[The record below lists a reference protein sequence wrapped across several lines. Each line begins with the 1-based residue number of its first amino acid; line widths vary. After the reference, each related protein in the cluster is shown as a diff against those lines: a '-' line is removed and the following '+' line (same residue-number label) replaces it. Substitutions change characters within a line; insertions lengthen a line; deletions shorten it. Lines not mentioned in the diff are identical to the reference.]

1 MAFPRLNNIS
11 FWLLPPSLILLLLS
25 ALVENGVGTGWT
37 VYPPLAGIQSHSG
50 ASVDLAIFSLH
61 LAGVS
66 SLLGAIN
73 FITTVLNMRTNGMS
87 LHKLP
92 LFVWAVF
99 VTSILLL
106 LSLPVLAGA
115 ITMLLTDRNFNT
127 SFYDPAGGGDP
138 ILYQHLFWFFGH
150 PEVKNIGFLTLL
162 YAGTTPLFSF
172 KHSILN
178 DTVKELKQWSQ
189 SAGNNFVNQNGTS
202 ETLRNET
209 VVKTENVKLI
219 SDHVPKHLKPVNDES
234 FGHYLA
240 GLIEGNG
247 HFNSTQQLVFEFNF
261 LDASLAYYIKNRL
274 GFGSV
279 KKVKDKN
286 AFLLVISAK
295 KGIEKV
301 IHLINGKLITDYKY
315 NQIIQN
321 ILNHSNYADFKK
333 EIDFKLNLNKDLKTH
348 WLAGFSEAD
357 TSFQIKIFHKNNKFE
372 VTLNFQIDQKNKEV
386 LLLIRDFL
394 GGNVGYRKSQDTY
407 FYKSTNFGS
416 AKNVIN
422 YFDKYHLLSS
432 KHVNYLKWR
441 KAYLI
446 IQNKDHFTENGQYKL
461 MKLKNTMNRLSDAT
475 V

>member
-1 MAFPRLNNIS
+1 M
-11 FWLLPPSLILLLLS
+11 
-25 ALVENGVGTGWT
+25 
-37 VYPPLAGIQSHSG
+37 
-50 ASVDLAIFSLH
+50 
-61 LAGVS
+61 
-66 SLLGAIN
+66 
-73 FITTVLNMRTNGMS
+73 
-87 LHKLP
+87 
-92 LFVWAVF
+92 
-99 VTSILLL
+99 
-106 LSLPVLAGA
+106 
-115 ITMLLTDRNFNT
+115 
-127 SFYDPAGGGDP
+127 
-138 ILYQHLFWFFGH
+138 
-150 PEVKNIGFLTLL
+150 L

-178 DTVKELKQWSQ
+178 ETVKELKQWSQ
-189 SAGNNFVNQNGTS
+189 SAGNSFVNQNGTS

-209 VVKTENVKLI
+209 VVKTENIKLI
-219 SDHVPKHLKPVNDES
+219 SVHVPKHLKPVNDES

-247 HFNSTQQLVFEFNF
+247 YFNSTQQLVIEFNF

-301 IHLINGKLITDYKY
+301 IHLINGKLLTDNKY

-321 ILNHSNYADFKK
+321 ILNHRNYADFKK
-333 EIDFKLNLNKDLKTH
+333 EIDFKLNLKKDLKNH
-348 WLAGFSEAD
+348 WLAGFSEAK
-357 TSFQIKIFHKNNKFE
+357 TSFQIKIYHRNNKVE
-372 VTLNFQIDQKNKEV
+372 VRLNFQIDQKNKDV
-386 LLLIRDFL
+386 LLLIKDFL
-394 GGNVGYRKSQDTY
+394 GGNIGYRKSQDIY
-407 FYKSTNFGS
+407 FYGSTSFGS

-446 IQNKDHFTENGQYKL
+446 IQNKDYLTENDQDKL
-461 MKLKNTMNRLSDAT
+461 IKLKISIDRLSDAT

>member
-1 MAFPRLNNIS
+1 MGPKRELINNKS
-11 FWLLPPSLILLLLS
+11 GTLG
-25 ALVENGVGTGWT
+25 NG
-37 VYPPLAGIQSHSG
+37 
-50 ASVDLAIFSLH
+50 
-61 LAGVS
+61 
-66 SLLGAIN
+66 
-73 FITTVLNMRTNGMS
+73 
-87 LHKLP
+87 
-92 LFVWAVF
+92 
-99 VTSILLL
+99 
-106 LSLPVLAGA
+106 
-115 ITMLLTDRNFNT
+115 
-127 SFYDPAGGGDP
+127 
-138 ILYQHLFWFFGH
+138 FFGH
-150 PEVKNIGFLTLL
+150 PEVKDIGFLTLL

-178 DTVKELKQWSQ
+178 ETVKELKQWSQ
-189 SAGNNFVNQNGTS
+189 SAGNSFVNKNGTS

-247 HFNSTQQLVFEFNF
+247 NFNSTQQLLIVFNF

-279 KKVKDKN
+279 KKVKDQN

-321 ILNHSNYADFKK
+321 ILNHSSYADFKK
-333 EIDFKLNLNKDLKTH
+333 EIDFKLNLNKDLKNH

-357 TSFQIKIFHKNNKFE
+357 TSFQIKIFHRNNKVE
-372 VTLNFQIDQKNKEV
+372 VKLNFQIDKKNKDV
-386 LLLIRDFL
+386 LLLIKDFL
-394 GGNVGYRKSQDTY
+394 GGNIGYSKSQDTY
-407 FYKSTNFGS
+407 FYDSTSFGT

-446 IQNKDHFTENGQYKL
+446 IQNKDYLTENDQEKL
-461 MKLKNTMNRLSDAT
+461 IKLKNSMDRLSDAT

>member
-1 MAFPRLNNIS
+1 M
-11 FWLLPPSLILLLLS
+11 
-25 ALVENGVGTGWT
+25 
-37 VYPPLAGIQSHSG
+37 
-50 ASVDLAIFSLH
+50 
-61 LAGVS
+61 
-66 SLLGAIN
+66 
-73 FITTVLNMRTNGMS
+73 
-87 LHKLP
+87 
-92 LFVWAVF
+92 
-99 VTSILLL
+99 
-106 LSLPVLAGA
+106 
-115 ITMLLTDRNFNT
+115 
-127 SFYDPAGGGDP
+127 
-138 ILYQHLFWFFGH
+138 
-150 PEVKNIGFLTLL
+150 L

-178 DTVKELKQWSQ
+178 ETVKELKQWSQ
-189 SAGNNFVNQNGTS
+189 SAGNSFVNKNGTS

-240 GLIEGNG
+240 GLIEGSG
-247 HFNSTQQLVFEFNF
+247 QFNSTQQLVIEFNF

-301 IHLINGKLITDYKY
+301 IHLINGKLKTGNIY

-321 ILNHSNYADFKK
+321 ILNHSSYANLKK
-333 EIDFKLNLNKDLKTH
+333 EIEFKLNLNKDLKNH
-348 WLAGFSEAD
+348 WLAGLSEAD
-357 TSFQIKIFHKNNKFE
+357 ASFQIKISHPNNKVE
-372 VTLNFQIDQKNKEV
+372 VRLNFRINQKNRDV
-386 LLLIRDFL
+386 LLLIKDFL
-394 GGNVGYRKSQDTY
+394 GGNIGYSKSQDTY
-407 FYKSTNFGS
+407 FYSSTSFGS

-422 YFDKYHLLSS
+422 YFDKCHLLSS

-446 IQNKDHFTENGQYKL
+446 IQNKDYLTENDQDKL
-461 MKLKNTMNRLSDAT
+461 IKLKISIDRLSDAT

>member
-1 MAFPRLNNIS
+1 M
-11 FWLLPPSLILLLLS
+11 
-25 ALVENGVGTGWT
+25 
-37 VYPPLAGIQSHSG
+37 
-50 ASVDLAIFSLH
+50 
-61 LAGVS
+61 
-66 SLLGAIN
+66 
-73 FITTVLNMRTNGMS
+73 
-87 LHKLP
+87 
-92 LFVWAVF
+92 
-99 VTSILLL
+99 
-106 LSLPVLAGA
+106 
-115 ITMLLTDRNFNT
+115 
-127 SFYDPAGGGDP
+127 
-138 ILYQHLFWFFGH
+138 
-150 PEVKNIGFLTLL
+150 L

-178 DTVKELKQWSQ
+178 ETVKELKQWSQ
-189 SAGNNFVNQNGTS
+189 SAGNSFVNQNGTS

-209 VVKTENVKLI
+209 VVKTENIKLI
-219 SDHVPKHLKPVNDES
+219 SVHVPKHLKPVNDES

-247 HFNSTQQLVFEFNF
+247 HFNSTQQLIIEFNF

-279 KKVKDKN
+279 KKVRDKN

-301 IHLINGKLITDYKY
+301 IHLINGKLITDNKY

-321 ILNHSNYADFKK
+321 ILNHRSYADFKK
-333 EIDFKLNLNKDLKTH
+333 EIDFKLNLKKDLKNH

-357 TSFQIKIFHKNNKFE
+357 TSFQIKIFHRNNKVE
-372 VTLNFQIDQKNKEV
+372 VRLNFQIDQKNKDV
-386 LLLIRDFL
+386 LLLIKDFL
-394 GGNVGYRKSQDTY
+394 GGNIGYRKSQDLY
-407 FYKSTNFGS
+407 FYGSTSFGS

-446 IQNKDHFTENGQYKL
+446 IQNKDYLTENDQDKL
-461 MKLKNTMNRLSDAT
+461 IKLKISIDRLSDAT

>member
-1 MAFPRLNNIS
+1 M
-11 FWLLPPSLILLLLS
+11 
-25 ALVENGVGTGWT
+25 
-37 VYPPLAGIQSHSG
+37 
-50 ASVDLAIFSLH
+50 
-61 LAGVS
+61 
-66 SLLGAIN
+66 
-73 FITTVLNMRTNGMS
+73 
-87 LHKLP
+87 
-92 LFVWAVF
+92 
-99 VTSILLL
+99 
-106 LSLPVLAGA
+106 
-115 ITMLLTDRNFNT
+115 
-127 SFYDPAGGGDP
+127 
-138 ILYQHLFWFFGH
+138 
-150 PEVKNIGFLTLL
+150 L

-209 VVKTENVKLI
+209 VVKTENIKLI
-219 SDHVPKHLKPVNDES
+219 SVHVPKHLKPVNDES

-247 HFNSTQQLVFEFNF
+247 HFNSTQQLIIEFNF

-279 KKVKDKN
+279 KKVRDKN

-301 IHLINGKLITDYKY
+301 IHLINGKLITDNKY

-321 ILNHSNYADFKK
+321 ILNHRSYADFKK
-333 EIDFKLNLNKDLKTH
+333 EIDFKLNLKKDLKNH

-357 TSFQIKIFHKNNKFE
+357 TSFQIKIFHRNNKVE
-372 VTLNFQIDQKNKEV
+372 VRLNFQIDQKNKDV
-386 LLLIRDFL
+386 LLLIKDFL
-394 GGNVGYRKSQDTY
+394 GGNIGYRKSQDLY
-407 FYKSTNFGS
+407 FYGSTSFGS

-432 KHVNYLKWR
+432 KHVKYLKWR

-446 IQNKDHFTENGQYKL
+446 IQNKDYLTENDQDKL
-461 MKLKNTMNRLSDAT
+461 IKLKISIDRLSDAT

>member
-1 MAFPRLNNIS
+1 M
-11 FWLLPPSLILLLLS
+11 
-25 ALVENGVGTGWT
+25 
-37 VYPPLAGIQSHSG
+37 
-50 ASVDLAIFSLH
+50 
-61 LAGVS
+61 
-66 SLLGAIN
+66 
-73 FITTVLNMRTNGMS
+73 
-87 LHKLP
+87 
-92 LFVWAVF
+92 
-99 VTSILLL
+99 
-106 LSLPVLAGA
+106 
-115 ITMLLTDRNFNT
+115 
-127 SFYDPAGGGDP
+127 
-138 ILYQHLFWFFGH
+138 
-150 PEVKNIGFLTLL
+150 L

-209 VVKTENVKLI
+209 VVKTENIKLI
-219 SDHVPKHLKPVNDES
+219 SVHVPKHLKPVNDES

-247 HFNSTQQLVFEFNF
+247 YFNSTQQLVIEFHF

-274 GFGSV
+274 GFGSI
-279 KKVKDKN
+279 KKMKDRN

-301 IHLINGKLITDYKY
+301 INLINGKLITDYKY

-321 ILNHSNYADFKK
+321 ILNHSSYADFKK
-333 EIDFKLNLNKDLKTH
+333 EIDFKLNLKKDLKNH

-357 TSFQIKIFHKNNKFE
+357 TSFQIKIYHRNNKVE
-372 VTLNFQIDQKNKEV
+372 VRLNFQIDQKNKDV
-386 LLLIRDFL
+386 LLLIKDFL
-394 GGNVGYRKSQDTY
+394 GGNIGYRKSQDLY
-407 FYKSTNFGS
+407 FYGSTSFGS

-446 IQNKDHFTENGQYKL
+446 IQNKDHFTENGQDKL

>member
-1 MAFPRLNNIS
+1 M
-11 FWLLPPSLILLLLS
+11 
-25 ALVENGVGTGWT
+25 
-37 VYPPLAGIQSHSG
+37 
-50 ASVDLAIFSLH
+50 
-61 LAGVS
+61 
-66 SLLGAIN
+66 
-73 FITTVLNMRTNGMS
+73 
-87 LHKLP
+87 
-92 LFVWAVF
+92 
-99 VTSILLL
+99 
-106 LSLPVLAGA
+106 
-115 ITMLLTDRNFNT
+115 
-127 SFYDPAGGGDP
+127 
-138 ILYQHLFWFFGH
+138 
-150 PEVKNIGFLTLL
+150 L

-178 DTVKELKQWSQ
+178 ETVKELKQWSQ
-189 SAGNNFVNQNGTS
+189 SAGNSFVNKNGTS

-209 VVKTENVKLI
+209 VVKTENIKLI
-219 SDHVPKHLKPVNDES
+219 SVHVPKHLKPVNDES

-247 HFNSTQQLVFEFNF
+247 HFNSTQQLIIEFNF

-279 KKVKDKN
+279 KKVRDKN

-301 IHLINGKLITDYKY
+301 IHLINGKLITDNKY

-321 ILNHSNYADFKK
+321 ILNHRSYADFKK
-333 EIDFKLNLNKDLKTH
+333 EIDFKLNLKKDLKNH

-357 TSFQIKIFHKNNKFE
+357 TSFQIKIFHRNNKVE
-372 VTLNFQIDQKNKEV
+372 VRLNFQIDQKNKDV
-386 LLLIRDFL
+386 LLLIKDFL
-394 GGNVGYRKSQDTY
+394 GGNIGYRKSQDLY
-407 FYKSTNFGS
+407 FYGSTSFGS

-446 IQNKDHFTENGQYKL
+446 IQNKDYLTENDQDKL
-461 MKLKNTMNRLSDAT
+461 IKLKISIDRLSDAT

>member
-1 MAFPRLNNIS
+1 M
-11 FWLLPPSLILLLLS
+11 
-25 ALVENGVGTGWT
+25 
-37 VYPPLAGIQSHSG
+37 
-50 ASVDLAIFSLH
+50 
-61 LAGVS
+61 
-66 SLLGAIN
+66 
-73 FITTVLNMRTNGMS
+73 
-87 LHKLP
+87 
-92 LFVWAVF
+92 
-99 VTSILLL
+99 
-106 LSLPVLAGA
+106 
-115 ITMLLTDRNFNT
+115 
-127 SFYDPAGGGDP
+127 
-138 ILYQHLFWFFGH
+138 
-150 PEVKNIGFLTLL
+150 L

-178 DTVKELKQWSQ
+178 ETVKELKQWSQ
-189 SAGNNFVNQNGTS
+189 SAGNSFVNKNGTS

-209 VVKTENVKLI
+209 VVKTENIKLI
-219 SDHVPKHLKPVNDES
+219 SVHVPKHLKPVNDES

-240 GLIEGNG
+240 GLIEGSG
-247 HFNSTQQLVFEFNF
+247 QFNSTQQLVIEFNF

-301 IHLINGKLITDYKY
+301 IHLINGKLITDNKY

-321 ILNHSNYADFKK
+321 ILNHRSYADFKK
-333 EIDFKLNLNKDLKTH
+333 EIDFKLNLKKDLKNH

-357 TSFQIKIFHKNNKFE
+357 TSFQIKIFHRNNKVE
-372 VTLNFQIDQKNKEV
+372 VRLNFQIDQKNKDV
-386 LLLIRDFL
+386 LLLIKDFL
-394 GGNVGYRKSQDTY
+394 GGNIGYRKSQDLY
-407 FYKSTNFGS
+407 FYGSTSFGS

-446 IQNKDHFTENGQYKL
+446 IQNKDHLNKDGFEKII
-461 MKLKNTMNRLSDAT
+461 KLKITMDRFNHT
-475 V
+475 TI

>member
-1 MAFPRLNNIS
+1 M
-11 FWLLPPSLILLLLS
+11 
-25 ALVENGVGTGWT
+25 
-37 VYPPLAGIQSHSG
+37 
-50 ASVDLAIFSLH
+50 
-61 LAGVS
+61 
-66 SLLGAIN
+66 
-73 FITTVLNMRTNGMS
+73 
-87 LHKLP
+87 
-92 LFVWAVF
+92 
-99 VTSILLL
+99 
-106 LSLPVLAGA
+106 
-115 ITMLLTDRNFNT
+115 
-127 SFYDPAGGGDP
+127 
-138 ILYQHLFWFFGH
+138 
-150 PEVKNIGFLTLL
+150 L

-172 KHSILN
+172 KHSVLN

-189 SAGNNFVNQNGTS
+189 SAGNSFVNKNGTS

-240 GLIEGNG
+240 GLIEGSG
-247 HFNSTQQLVFEFNF
+247 QFNSTQQLVIEFNF

-321 ILNHSNYADFKK
+321 ILNHSSYADFKK
-333 EIDFKLNLNKDLKTH
+333 EIDFKLNLNKDLKNH
-348 WLAGFSEAD
+348 WLAGFSESY
-357 TSFQIKIFHKNNKFE
+357 TSFQIKILNRNNKVE
-372 VTLNFQIDQKNKEV
+372 VRLNFQIDQKNKDV
-386 LLLIRDFL
+386 LLLIKDFL
-394 GGNVGYRKSQDTY
+394 GGNIGYRKSQDLY
-407 FYKSTNFGS
+407 FYGSTSFGS

-446 IQNKDHFTENGQYKL
+446 IQNKDHFTENGQDKL
-461 MKLKNTMNRLSDAT
+461 MKLKNTMNRLNTTT

>member
-1 MAFPRLNNIS
+1 M
-11 FWLLPPSLILLLLS
+11 
-25 ALVENGVGTGWT
+25 
-37 VYPPLAGIQSHSG
+37 
-50 ASVDLAIFSLH
+50 
-61 LAGVS
+61 
-66 SLLGAIN
+66 
-73 FITTVLNMRTNGMS
+73 
-87 LHKLP
+87 
-92 LFVWAVF
+92 
-99 VTSILLL
+99 
-106 LSLPVLAGA
+106 
-115 ITMLLTDRNFNT
+115 
-127 SFYDPAGGGDP
+127 
-138 ILYQHLFWFFGH
+138 
-150 PEVKNIGFLTLL
+150 L

-209 VVKTENVKLI
+209 VVKTENIKLI
-219 SDHVPKHLKPVNDES
+219 SVHVPKHLKPVNDES

-247 HFNSTQQLVFEFNF
+247 NFNSTQQLVIEFNS

-301 IHLINGKLITDYKY
+301 IHLINGKLITDNKY

-321 ILNHSNYADFKK
+321 ILNHRSYADFKK
-333 EIDFKLNLNKDLKTH
+333 EIDFKLNLKKDLKNH

-357 TSFQIKIFHKNNKFE
+357 TSFQIKIFHRNNKVE
-372 VTLNFQIDQKNKEV
+372 VRLNFQIDQKNKDV
-386 LLLIRDFL
+386 LLLIKDFL
-394 GGNVGYRKSQDTY
+394 GGNIGYRKSQDLY
-407 FYKSTNFGS
+407 FYGSTSFGS

-446 IQNKDHFTENGQYKL
+446 IQNKDYLTENDQDKL
-461 MKLKNTMNRLSDAT
+461 IKLKISIDRLSDAT

>member
-1 MAFPRLNNIS
+1 M
-11 FWLLPPSLILLLLS
+11 
-25 ALVENGVGTGWT
+25 
-37 VYPPLAGIQSHSG
+37 
-50 ASVDLAIFSLH
+50 
-61 LAGVS
+61 
-66 SLLGAIN
+66 
-73 FITTVLNMRTNGMS
+73 
-87 LHKLP
+87 
-92 LFVWAVF
+92 
-99 VTSILLL
+99 
-106 LSLPVLAGA
+106 
-115 ITMLLTDRNFNT
+115 
-127 SFYDPAGGGDP
+127 
-138 ILYQHLFWFFGH
+138 
-150 PEVKNIGFLTLL
+150 L

-247 HFNSTQQLVFEFNF
+247 NFNSTQQLVIVFNS

-301 IHLINGKLITDYKY
+301 IHLINGKLITDNKY

-321 ILNHSNYADFKK
+321 ILNHRSYADFKK
-333 EIDFKLNLNKDLKTH
+333 EIDFKLNLKKDLKNH

-357 TSFQIKIFHKNNKFE
+357 TSFQIKIFHRNNKVE
-372 VTLNFQIDQKNKEV
+372 VRLNFQIDQKNKDV
-386 LLLIRDFL
+386 LLLIKDFL
-394 GGNVGYRKSQDTY
+394 GGNIGYRKSQDLY
-407 FYKSTNFGS
+407 FYGSTSFGS

-446 IQNKDHFTENGQYKL
+446 IQNKDYLTENDQDKL
-461 MKLKNTMNRLSDAT
+461 IKLKISIDRLSDAT

>member
-1 MAFPRLNNIS
+1 M
-11 FWLLPPSLILLLLS
+11 
-25 ALVENGVGTGWT
+25 
-37 VYPPLAGIQSHSG
+37 
-50 ASVDLAIFSLH
+50 
-61 LAGVS
+61 
-66 SLLGAIN
+66 
-73 FITTVLNMRTNGMS
+73 
-87 LHKLP
+87 
-92 LFVWAVF
+92 
-99 VTSILLL
+99 
-106 LSLPVLAGA
+106 
-115 ITMLLTDRNFNT
+115 
-127 SFYDPAGGGDP
+127 
-138 ILYQHLFWFFGH
+138 
-150 PEVKNIGFLTLL
+150 L

-189 SAGNNFVNQNGTS
+189 SAGNNFVNKNGTS

-209 VVKTENVKLI
+209 VVKTENIKLI
-219 SDHVPKHLKPVNDES
+219 SVHVPKHLKPVNDES

-247 HFNSTQQLVFEFNF
+247 HFNSTQQLIIEFNF

-279 KKVKDKN
+279 KKVRDKN

-301 IHLINGKLITDYKY
+301 IHLINGKLLTDNKY

-321 ILNHSNYADFKK
+321 ILNHRNYADFKK
-333 EIDFKLNLNKDLKTH
+333 EIDFKLNLKKDLKNH

-357 TSFQIKIFHKNNKFE
+357 TSFQIKIFHRNNKVE
-372 VTLNFQIDQKNKEV
+372 VRLNFQIDQKNKDV
-386 LLLIRDFL
+386 LLLIKDFL
-394 GGNVGYRKSQDTY
+394 GGNIGYRKSQDLY
-407 FYKSTNFGS
+407 FYGSTSFGS

-446 IQNKDHFTENGQYKL
+446 IQNKDYLTENDQDKL
-461 MKLKNTMNRLSDAT
+461 IKLKISIDRLSDAT

>member
-1 MAFPRLNNIS
+1 M
-11 FWLLPPSLILLLLS
+11 
-25 ALVENGVGTGWT
+25 
-37 VYPPLAGIQSHSG
+37 
-50 ASVDLAIFSLH
+50 
-61 LAGVS
+61 
-66 SLLGAIN
+66 
-73 FITTVLNMRTNGMS
+73 
-87 LHKLP
+87 
-92 LFVWAVF
+92 
-99 VTSILLL
+99 
-106 LSLPVLAGA
+106 
-115 ITMLLTDRNFNT
+115 
-127 SFYDPAGGGDP
+127 
-138 ILYQHLFWFFGH
+138 
-150 PEVKNIGFLTLL
+150 L

-209 VVKTENVKLI
+209 VVKTENVKPI

-234 FGHYLA
+234 FGNYLA

-247 HFNSTQQLVFEFNF
+247 HFNSTQQLVIVFNF

-279 KKVKDKN
+279 KKVKDRN

-301 IHLINGKLITDYKY
+301 INLINGKLITDYKY

-321 ILNHSNYADFKK
+321 ILNHSSYADFKK
-333 EIDFKLNLNKDLKTH
+333 EIDFKLNLKKDLKNH

-357 TSFQIKIFHKNNKFE
+357 SSFQIKIFNRNNKVE
-372 VTLNFQIDQKNKEV
+372 VRLNFQIDQKNKDV
-386 LLLIRDFL
+386 LLLIKDFL
-394 GGNVGYRKSQDTY
+394 GGNIGYRKSQDTY
-407 FYKSTNFGS
+407 FYYSTSFGS

-446 IQNKDHFTENGQYKL
+446 IQKKDHLTENGQDKL
-461 MKLKNTMNRLSDAT
+461 IRFKNTMDRLSDAT

>member
-1 MAFPRLNNIS
+1 M
-11 FWLLPPSLILLLLS
+11 
-25 ALVENGVGTGWT
+25 
-37 VYPPLAGIQSHSG
+37 
-50 ASVDLAIFSLH
+50 
-61 LAGVS
+61 
-66 SLLGAIN
+66 
-73 FITTVLNMRTNGMS
+73 
-87 LHKLP
+87 
-92 LFVWAVF
+92 
-99 VTSILLL
+99 
-106 LSLPVLAGA
+106 
-115 ITMLLTDRNFNT
+115 
-127 SFYDPAGGGDP
+127 
-138 ILYQHLFWFFGH
+138 
-150 PEVKNIGFLTLL
+150 L

-209 VVKTENVKLI
+209 VVKTENIKLI
-219 SDHVPKHLKPVNDES
+219 SVHVPKHLKPVNDES

-247 HFNSTQQLVFEFNF
+247 HFNSTQQLIIEFNF

-279 KKVKDKN
+279 KKVRDKN

-301 IHLINGKLITDYKY
+301 IHLINGKLITDNKY

-321 ILNHSNYADFKK
+321 ILNHRSYADFKK
-333 EIDFKLNLNKDLKTH
+333 EIDFKLNLKKDLKNH

-357 TSFQIKIFHKNNKFE
+357 TSFQIKIFHRNNKVE
-372 VTLNFQIDQKNKEV
+372 VRLNFQIDQKNKDV
-386 LLLIRDFL
+386 LLLIKDFL
-394 GGNVGYRKSQDTY
+394 GGNIGYRKSQDLY
-407 FYKSTNFGS
+407 FYGSTSFGS

-446 IQNKDHFTENGQYKL
+446 IQNKDYLTENDQDKL
-461 MKLKNTMNRLSDAT
+461 IKLKISIDRLSDAT